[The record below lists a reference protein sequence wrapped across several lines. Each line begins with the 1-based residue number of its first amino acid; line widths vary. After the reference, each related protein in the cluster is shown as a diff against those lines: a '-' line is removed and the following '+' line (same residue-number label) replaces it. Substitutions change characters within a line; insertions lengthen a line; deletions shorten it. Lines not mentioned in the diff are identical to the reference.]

1 MLRLARERESLDVIN
16 DQFGAPTGADLL
28 ADVTG
33 HAIRQIRRG
42 QSDGGLFHLAA
53 AGHTTWY
60 GYAKY
65 VVDQSKQMQAAHK
78 IIATSV
84 NPVVS
89 AAFST
94 SRQATTK
101 FAAEHCQ
108 TPTGV

>member
-1 MLRLARERESLDVIN
+1 M
-16 DQFGAPTGADLL
+16 L
-28 ADVTG
+28 ADVTA

-60 GYAKY
+60 GYSKY
-65 VVDQSKQMQAAHK
+65 VVAQSKQIQAAHK

-89 AAFST
+89 AAFPT
-94 SRQATTK
+94 VARRPQNSRLNTAKLQCV
-101 FAAEHCQ
+101 FDLQ
-108 TPTGV
+108 LPPWQLGVKRMLIEFNPERT